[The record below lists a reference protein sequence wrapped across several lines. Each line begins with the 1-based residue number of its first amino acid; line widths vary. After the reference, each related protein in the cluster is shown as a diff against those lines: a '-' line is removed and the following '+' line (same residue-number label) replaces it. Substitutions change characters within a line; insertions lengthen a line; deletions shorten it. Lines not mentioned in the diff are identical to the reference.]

1 MQLSPAYVYELAA
14 SSPCEMTLYAL
25 VSVYVATSLTIPY
38 WVPIVKAYLGQT
50 GVYWVFA
57 TLTYYAYLAWL
68 IFAALLAYMLL
79 RVPLAG
85 ALWLGVL
92 ALRGAQFVRLC
103 RRRAPPPHRM
113 ACSSA
118 APAGAVPRVDATPA
132 AGDLEAP
139 AAAAARPPSARGGA
153 DRFDACCGGA
163 DEDLGAVLLVGN
175 GPSLRERSLGEA
187 IDRFDTVVR
196 FNSFV
201 TKGMEEHTG
210 SRTTLWCH
218 MMQWCAAAQ
227 FRRNRRNSAQFG
239 ATVSD
244 RSLPRTRYHLSD
256 VEVAQKAAWLPTC
269 YAWNHVVLAP
279 LFFVPFYLM
288 PMLPSKSA
296 FTWSPATYWRAHRT
310 LGLAP
315 HQVPTTGFV
324 LLMRL
329 LEQVDRVHLVGFDGF
344 AGNKELHYYRER
356 RLQVEVNAAGALLH
370 DWGREQL
377 GIQRL
382 VDEGRV
388 VLL

>member
-1 MQLSPAYVYELAA
+1 
-14 SSPCEMTLYAL
+14 
-25 VSVYVATSLTIPY
+25 
-38 WVPIVKAYLGQT
+38 
-50 GVYWVFA
+50 
-57 TLTYYAYLAWL
+57 
-68 IFAALLAYMLL
+68 MLE
-79 RVPLAG
+79 RRAC
-85 ALWLGVL
+85 W
-92 ALRGAQFVRLC
+92 RGA
-103 RRRAPPPHRM
+103 
-113 ACSSA
+113 
-118 APAGAVPRVDATPA
+118 RVDATPA
-132 AGDLEAP
+132 AGDLERP
-139 AAAAARPPSARGGA
+139 PPRARPPSARGGA

-163 DEDLGAVLLVGN
+163 DEDRGAVLLVGN
-175 GPSLRERSLGEA
+175 GPALRERSLGEA

-310 LGLAP
+310 LGP
-315 HQVPTTGFV
+315 
-324 LLMRL
+324 
-329 LEQVDRVHLVGFDGF
+329 
-344 AGNKELHYYRER
+344 R
-356 RLQVEVNAAGALLH
+356 RTRCRRRAS
-370 DWGREQL
+370 RC
-377 GIQRL
+377 
-382 VDEGRV
+382 
-388 VLL
+388 